1 METDITPFAYGDQQV
16 RVVTRD
22 GEPWFILTDLCKVL
36 GLSTPSEVARR
47 LDPVTLSST
56 EAQNARGQVRKTVIT
71 SEPGLYEVI
80 FMSRK
85 PEAKAFKR
93 WVTHDVLPSIRK
105 RGDLVSP
112 PADLTVLEYA
122 DGIELRT
129 AHDDDEV
136 IVCLA
141 DLAHG
146 LGITD
151 VSRLAS
157 RLPDGVR
164 RTHPIL
170 DRLGRVQ
177 QATFVTEAGMNMV
190 IWRSDKPAAVA
201 YAQWC
206 AERIAELRRHGMTAT
221 PDAVEAM
228 LADPDSMI
236 RALTALKEER
246 ARREAAEADHRAL
259 AAQVEAD
266 APHTRFGRTIS
277 STDGD
282 LLVKQVADLITQG
295 GYPISQVTLFKW
307 LRNHGWLCANQGRL
321 WNSPTKWA
329 LEQGYVRSTVL
340 VVSTSRGDQ
349 EKTTPRITTA
359 GQEDL
364 IDGWLTGRYT
374 EDN

>member
-22 GEPWFILTDLCKVL
+22 GEPWFVAADIAKTL
-36 GLSTPSEVARR
+36 GYRIAPDMVRSLDEDEKGTQIVRTPGGHQQMTIISEA
-47 LDPVTLSST
+47 
-56 EAQNARGQVRKTVIT
+56 
-71 SEPGLYEVI
+71 GLYSAI
-80 FMSRK
+80 MRSRV
-85 PEAKAFKR
+85 EGAKAFKR

-105 RGDLVSP
+105 RGGYLT
-112 PADLTVLEYA
+112 PAATEKALT
-122 DGIELRT
+122 DP
-129 AHDDDEV
+129 DF
-136 IVCLA
+136 IV
-141 DLAHG
+141 
-146 LGITD
+146 
-151 VSRLAS
+151 RLATS
-157 RLPDGVR
+157 
-164 RTHPIL
+164 
-170 DRLGRVQ
+170 
-177 QATFVTEAGMNMV
+177 
-190 IWRSDKPAAVA
+190 
-201 YAQWC
+201 
-206 AERIAELRRHGMTAT
+206 
-221 PDAVEAM
+221 
-228 LADPDSMI
+228 
-236 RALTALKEER
+236 LKEER
-246 ARREAAEADHRAL
+246 ARRQAAEA
-259 AAQVEAD
+259 QIEAD

-277 STDGD
+277 GTDGD

-359 GQEDL
+359 GQENL

>member
-22 GEPWFILTDLCKVL
+22 GEPWFILTDLCKAL
-36 GLSTPSEVARR
+36 GLSNPSEVARR

-56 EAQNARGQVRKTVIT
+56 EAQNARGQVRKTAIT

-105 RGDLVSP
+105 RGGY
-112 PADLTVLEYA
+112 LTPEATEKAL
-122 DGIELRT
+122 
-129 AHDDDEV
+129 
-136 IVCLA
+136 
-141 DLAHG
+141 
-146 LGITD
+146 TD
-151 VSRLAS
+151 PDFIIRLATS
-157 RLPDGVR
+157 
-164 RTHPIL
+164 
-170 DRLGRVQ
+170 
-177 QATFVTEAGMNMV
+177 
-190 IWRSDKPAAVA
+190 
-201 YAQWC
+201 
-206 AERIAELRRHGMTAT
+206 
-221 PDAVEAM
+221 
-228 LADPDSMI
+228 
-236 RALTALKEER
+236 LKEER
-246 ARREAAEADHRAL
+246 ARRQAAEA
-259 AAQVEAD
+259 QIEAD

-340 VVSTSRGDQ
+340 VVSTSHGDQ

-359 GQEDL
+359 GQENL

-374 EDN
+374 EDK

>member
-1 METDITPFAYGDQQV
+1 MTAT
-16 RVVTRD
+16 TT
-22 GEPWFILTDLCKVL
+22 TDL
-36 GLSTPSEVARR
+36 A
-47 LDPVTLSST
+47 TLT
-56 EAQNARGQVRKTVIT
+56 
-71 SEPGLYEVI
+71 
-80 FMSRK
+80 
-85 PEAKAFKR
+85 
-93 WVTHDVLPSIRK
+93 
-105 RGDLVSP
+105 
-112 PADLTVLEYA
+112 YA

-129 AHDDDEV
+129 ARDGDEV

-146 LGITD
+146 LGISD

-170 DRLGRVQ
+170 DRLGRTQ
-177 QATFVTEAGMNMV
+177 RATFVTEAGMNMV

-206 AERIAELRRHGMTAT
+206 AERIAELRRHGMTAV

-246 ARREAAEADHRAL
+246 VRRQAVEADHRAL
-259 AAQVEAD
+259 TAQVEAD
-266 APHTRFGRTIS
+266 APHTRFGRAIS
-277 STDGD
+277 GTDGD

-295 GYPISQVTLFKW
+295 GAPISQVTLFRW
-307 LRNHGWLCANQGRL
+307 LRKHGWLCRNQGRL
-321 WNSPTKWA
+321 WNAPTKWA

-340 VVSTSRGDQ
+340 VVSTSHGDR
-349 EKTTPRITTA
+349 EKTTPRITAT

-374 EDN
+374 NDLTEEDK

>member
-1 METDITPFAYGDQQV
+1 MEAGITPFSYGDQQV

-22 GEPWFILTDLCKVL
+22 GEPWF
-36 GLSTPSEVARR
+36 VARDVCDVLAIANAGNVLAA
-47 LDPVTLSST
+47 LDEDERSSIHIADGT
-56 EAQNARGQVRKTVIT
+56 SGNPNKALVSEA
-71 SEPGLYEVI
+71 GLYSLI
-80 FMSRK
+80 LRSRK
-85 PEAKAFKR
+85 SEAKAFKR

-129 AHDDDEV
+129 ALDGDEV

-141 DLAHG
+141 DLARG

-221 PDAVEAM
+221 PDTVEAM

-246 ARREAAEADHRAL
+246 ARRQAAEA
-259 AAQVEAD
+259 QIEAD

-277 STDGD
+277 GTDGD

-295 GYPISQVTLFKW
+295 GRPISGVALFKW
-307 LRNHGWLCANQGRL
+307 LRSHGWLCNNQGRL
-321 WNSPTKWA
+321 WNAPTKWA
-329 LEQGYVRSTVL
+329 LDKGYVRATVTVISTPN
-340 VVSTSRGDQ
+340 GDK
-349 EKTTPRITTA
+349 EKTTPHITTA
-359 GQEDL
+359 GQENL
-364 IDGWLTGRYT
+364 IDGWLTGRYE
-374 EDN
+374 EDD

>member
-22 GEPWFILTDLCKVL
+22 GEPWFVAADIAKTL
-36 GLSTPSEVARR
+36 GYRIAPDMVRSLDEDEKGTQIVRTPGGRQQMTIISEA
-47 LDPVTLSST
+47 
-56 EAQNARGQVRKTVIT
+56 
-71 SEPGLYEVI
+71 GLYSAIVR
-80 FMSRK
+80 SRV
-85 PEAKAFKR
+85 EGAKAFKR

-129 AHDDDEV
+129 ARDGDEV
-136 IVCLA
+136 IVCLV

-221 PDAVEAM
+221 PDTVEAM

-246 ARREAAEADHRAL
+246 ARRQAAEA
-259 AAQVEAD
+259 QIEAD
-266 APHTRFGRTIS
+266 APHARFGRTIS
-277 STDGD
+277 GTDGD

>member
-1 METDITPFAYGDQQV
+1 MESSITPFTYGDHQV

-36 GLSTPSEVARR
+36 GLSNPSEVARR

-56 EAQNARGQVRKTVIT
+56 EAQNARGQVRKTAIT

-105 RGDLVSP
+105 RGGY
-112 PADLTVLEYA
+112 LTPEATEKALTGP
-122 DGIELRT
+122 DFI
-129 AHDDDEV
+129 
-136 IVCLA
+136 I
-141 DLAHG
+141 
-146 LGITD
+146 
-151 VSRLAS
+151 RLATS
-157 RLPDGVR
+157 
-164 RTHPIL
+164 
-170 DRLGRVQ
+170 
-177 QATFVTEAGMNMV
+177 
-190 IWRSDKPAAVA
+190 
-201 YAQWC
+201 
-206 AERIAELRRHGMTAT
+206 
-221 PDAVEAM
+221 
-228 LADPDSMI
+228 
-236 RALTALKEER
+236 LKEER
-246 ARREAAEADHRAL
+246 ARRQAAEA
-259 AAQVEAD
+259 QIEAD

-321 WNSPTKWA
+321 WSAPTKWA

-349 EKTTPRITTA
+349 EKTTPSITTA
-359 GQEDL
+359 GQGNL

-374 EDN
+374 EDK

>member
-22 GEPWFILTDLCKVL
+22 GEPWF
-36 GLSTPSEVARR
+36 VARDVCDVLAITNAGNVLAA
-47 LDPVTLSST
+47 LDEDERSSIRIADGT
-56 EAQNARGQVRKTVIT
+56 SGNPNKALVSEA
-71 SEPGLYEVI
+71 GLYSLI
-80 FMSRK
+80 LRSRK
-85 PEAKAFKR
+85 SEAKAFKR

-105 RGDLVSP
+105 RGGYLT
-112 PADLTVLEYA
+112 PAATEKALT
-122 DGIELRT
+122 DPDFI
-129 AHDDDEV
+129 
-136 IVCLA
+136 I
-141 DLAHG
+141 
-146 LGITD
+146 
-151 VSRLAS
+151 RLATS
-157 RLPDGVR
+157 
-164 RTHPIL
+164 
-170 DRLGRVQ
+170 
-177 QATFVTEAGMNMV
+177 
-190 IWRSDKPAAVA
+190 
-201 YAQWC
+201 
-206 AERIAELRRHGMTAT
+206 
-221 PDAVEAM
+221 
-228 LADPDSMI
+228 
-236 RALTALKEER
+236 LKEER
-246 ARREAAEADHRAL
+246 ARRQAAEA
-259 AAQVEAD
+259 QIEAD

-277 STDGD
+277 GTDGD

-359 GQEDL
+359 GQENL

>member
-22 GEPWFILTDLCKVL
+22 GEPWFVAADIAKTL
-36 GLSTPSEVARR
+36 GYRIAPDMVRSLDEDEKGTQIVRTPGGHQQMTIISEA
-47 LDPVTLSST
+47 
-56 EAQNARGQVRKTVIT
+56 
-71 SEPGLYEVI
+71 GLYSAI
-80 FMSRK
+80 MRSRV
-85 PEAKAFKR
+85 EGAKAFKR

-105 RGDLVSP
+105 RGGY
-112 PADLTVLEYA
+112 LTPEAAEKAL
-122 DGIELRT
+122 
-129 AHDDDEV
+129 
-136 IVCLA
+136 
-141 DLAHG
+141 
-146 LGITD
+146 TD
-151 VSRLAS
+151 PDFIIRLATS
-157 RLPDGVR
+157 
-164 RTHPIL
+164 
-170 DRLGRVQ
+170 
-177 QATFVTEAGMNMV
+177 
-190 IWRSDKPAAVA
+190 
-201 YAQWC
+201 
-206 AERIAELRRHGMTAT
+206 
-221 PDAVEAM
+221 
-228 LADPDSMI
+228 
-236 RALTALKEER
+236 LKEER
-246 ARREAAEADHRAL
+246 ARRQGAEA
-259 AAQVEAD
+259 QIEAD

-321 WNSPTKWA
+321 WNAPTKWA

-359 GQEDL
+359 GQENL